1 MITARGVL
9 VSSSSSFRLFLPSPP
24 LPPPS
29 NETNERV
36 HDLESNRSSRLSPSC
51 HPLVFRASARLRLD
65 DALEDPFP
73 ADHRMW
79 VSFIEKGVWE
89 REREREGEIRSILL
103 VEGERGLYTPF
114 LLIFS
119 RSNSNKWNYGWR
131 RNFQRLSRIR
141 KFPRIM
147 PGHSPDIGDKAFASA
162 DIFTGPDSNKTA
174 SREFSPPSRR
184 FSRCFGNASF
194 FFPSSS
200 FWNCYSL
207 LIFLNA
213 QLLWSRWRL
222 QQPSNRYRNREKSWE
237 RGILCDRIV
246 IITRINEVCWVEKWI
261 YS

>member
-9 VSSSSSFRLFLPSPP
+9 VSSSSSFRLFSPSPP
-24 LPPPS
+24 PHRTKRTK
-29 NETNERV
+29 ECTT
-36 HDLESNRSSRLSPSC
+36 SNRIEARDSALRVILSSFAQVLGYASMMHSKTRFPPIIECGSVLSRRGC
-51 HPLVFRASARLRLD
+51 
-65 DALEDPFP
+65 
-73 ADHRMW
+73 
-79 VSFIEKGVWE
+79 G
-89 REREREGEIRSILL
+89 RERGEREGEIRSILL
-103 VEGERGLYTPF
+103 VDGEGGGGLYTPF

-213 QLLWSRWRL
+213 QPVWSRWRL